1 MQHQLPIL
9 SLRKRILALSL
20 IYFVFLTAVLTTP
33 RLELTQVK
41 KRDHTSVFKGGQLSF
56 HAILE
61 KDLKQSPSDS
71 TKSQQNNTTASSYC
85 DVCNVFCHSI
95 LSHKVNLCRRDNW
108 EAQKIRG
115 VLQKQKIFP
124 FHCHW

>member
-9 SLRKRILALSL
+9 SLRKRILSLSL
-20 IYFVFLTAVLTTP
+20 IYFVFLSAILATP
-33 RLELTQVK
+33 RLELNQIK
-41 KRDHTSVFKGGQLSF
+41 ERAHTSVFKGGQLSF

-61 KDLKQSPSDS
+61 KDLKQSPSDPL
-71 TKSQQNNTTASSYC
+71 KSQQNNAPTSSYC
-85 DVCNVFCHSI
+85 DACSIFCHSI
-95 LSHKVNLCRRDNW
+95 LSHNVNLCRSDNW